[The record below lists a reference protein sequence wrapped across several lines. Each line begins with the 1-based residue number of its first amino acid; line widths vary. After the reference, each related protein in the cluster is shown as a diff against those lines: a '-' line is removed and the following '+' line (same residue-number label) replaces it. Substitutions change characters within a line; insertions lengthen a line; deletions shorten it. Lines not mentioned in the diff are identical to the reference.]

1 MLVSILW
8 VHIFNPYKQKILT
21 VVHKLNYM
29 YIFLPIKISE
39 LIDLEIT
46 KESIPIDMIET
57 MYDYLSSIFLVS
69 ISNLS
74 KSETK
79 FLS

>member
-1 MLVSILW
+1 
-8 VHIFNPYKQKILT
+8 
-21 VVHKLNYM
+21 M